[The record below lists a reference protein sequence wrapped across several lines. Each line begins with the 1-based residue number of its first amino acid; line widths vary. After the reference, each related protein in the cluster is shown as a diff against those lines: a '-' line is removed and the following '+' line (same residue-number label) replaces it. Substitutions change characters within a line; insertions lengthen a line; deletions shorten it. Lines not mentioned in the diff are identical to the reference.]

1 MSKKIAV
8 IHQGFIP
15 IYRAKTFEI
24 LNKISNNSYVVV
36 HGEPPSNSGHQ
47 KYEGKLDFPNL
58 KTTNYEIS
66 FLGRRMIYQPV
77 IKDIL
82 FGSYDAVVLG
92 HEIKFI
98 ANLILFGLCKILSKP
113 VIWWGHGFEKEED
126 RGRLNFLAP
135 LIAKMKVWLARSADM
150 YMVYTPGGAQKL
162 IKAGVPADKIAVVR
176 NTLDLEEQRSLHA
189 KFIDANSLAIRQK
202 YNLRPDSIILLYVGR
217 LYKEKR
223 IEELLQLVK
232 RINSEKLCQAFVE
245 GVIIGDGP
253 ELTNLKE
260 NAKDNPGIYFLG
272 AMYDQEIVAEYMR
285 IASAMVIP
293 GKVGLAVNHALA
305 HGLPVITRESKLH
318 APEVEYIESGTNGLI
333 IPGDFD
339 EFVRQV
345 VDCINSPQKLK
356 KMSEAA
362 LETRESLSLEF
373 MVKAFEEAV
382 NKAIALKTNKKTLSS

>member
-1 MSKKIAV
+1 MMLTLATAFMAMGLTTQAEARHEQSSV
-8 IHQGFIP
+8 YVSGYRSCGTP
-15 IYRAKTFEI
+15 IYTMRYWVGYDRCGRPI
-24 LNKISNNSYVVV
+24 WRYRV
-36 HGEPPSNSGHQ
+36 
-47 KYEGKLDFPNL
+47 LD
-58 KTTNYEIS
+58 
-66 FLGRRMIYQPV
+66 
-77 IKDIL
+77 
-82 FGSYDAVVLG
+82 
-92 HEIKFI
+92 
-98 ANLILFGLCKILSKP
+98 
-113 VIWWGHGFEKEED
+113 
-126 RGRLNFLAP
+126 
-135 LIAKMKVWLARSADM
+135 
-150 YMVYTPGGAQKL
+150 
-162 IKAGVPADKIAVVR
+162 
-176 NTLDLEEQRSLHA
+176 EQRSLHA
-189 KFIDANSLAIRQK
+189 KFINADVLAIRQK

-232 RINSEKLCQAFVE
+232 RINSENLCQAFVE
-245 GVIIGDGP
+245 GVIIGDSP

-260 NAKDNPGIYFLG
+260 NAKDNPGIHFLG

-356 KMSEAA
+356 GMSQEA

-373 MVKAFEEAV
+373 MVKAFDEAV
-382 NKAIALKTNKKTLSS
+382 NKAIALKTDKKTSSS